1 MLEVGVGGVAALHEY
16 YQEYILKF
24 EDNMRK
30 KVEEM
35 LEKQRIEFDACNKYT
50 ESMIFLGIKTQGLR

>member
-35 LEKQRIEFDACNKYT
+35 LEKQRIEFDACNKYI
-50 ESMIFLGIKTQGLR
+50 ESH